1 MCHHYK
7 GSRNPPAHLANE
19 FSVRSNLYQLMLPD
33 AGFYPLDQAP
43 IVRLDAAGQREMVAA
58 QWGLLPAWWKPS
70 DRTPKRTA
78 FQRKCFNARS
88 EEVDA
93 KPTYRDAFKRRRCLV
108 PADEFFEKGH
118 YFHQPDFRPFA
129 FAGLWERWSGGDEEV
144 VESFTLLTT
153 TANELVQSVSHPRM
167 PVLLTSEAEYGAW
180 LNPERAGRESFE
192 ALFAPLPP
200 EKMEKYAAGGPPTP
214 RQQSLF

>member
-7 GSRNPPAHLANE
+7 GSRNPPPHLANE
-19 FSVRSNLYQLMLPD
+19 FSVRSNHYQLLLPVE
-33 AGFYPLDQAP
+33 GFYPLAQAP

-58 QWGLLPAWWKPS
+58 EWGLLPAWWKPS
-70 DRTPKRTA
+70 DKTPKRTA

-129 FAGLWERWSGGDEEV
+129 FAGLWEQWRGGEDEV
-144 VESFTLLTT
+144 VQSFTLLTT
-153 TANELVQSVSHPRM
+153 EANELVRSVGHPRM
-167 PVLLTSEAEYGAW
+167 PVMLTGEADYARW
-180 LNPERAGRESFE
+180 HNPDLAGREPFE
-192 ALFAPLPP
+192 SLFASLRVDRL
-200 EKMEKYAAGGPPTP
+200 EKYQAGAQPEP